1 MAKIKMWVFGL
12 IIGLV
17 LGVWGGINIGKGQ
30 PLYANPMAQA
40 QVPNK
45 LKEAGKDAIRQSG
58 EALEKTGQAIKES
71 QQE

>member
-12 IIGLV
+12 VIGLV

-30 PLYANPMAQA
+30 PLYANPLTQS
-40 QVPNK
+40 QVPSK
-45 LKEAGKDAIRQSG
+45 LKEVGKDVIRQSG
-58 EALEKTGQAIKES
+58 EALEKTGQAMKES